1 MAAYICPLAEFVV
14 APAGLVEDGIGAP
27 VGVHVHGAVRG
38 GEDHAANTLVRRGVD
53 RVPGAIHGHRHE
65 LLQVIRPYT

>member
-65 LLQVIRPYT
+65 LLQHDRT